1 MKLLLTLCTEGKS
14 HRKRQISLSDSTAKR
29 TFDRISEDL
38 RNQLLDKLKR
48 AHSYGIQ
55 LNKTTDISDKVQ
67 LIVYCR
73 LANEEAKTI
82 VEHYLCCL
90 KIGVSATAQAI
101 FDKLN
106 QLFEEHGLDWTKCT
120 SIITDGTTAIQGFTK
135 GVIRKIKNVSPCVL
149 NHCMIHQE
157 PLVLK
162 KLKHRTNRHCDFAT
176 AVDNVIGIANF
187 VRIHSKDIE
196 CLQNC
201 AKI

>member
-1 MKLLLTLCTEGKS
+1 MIEFVILFEL
-14 HRKRQISLSDSTAKR
+14 I
-29 TFDRISEDL
+29 
-38 RNQLLDKLKR
+38 DKLKR

-67 LIVYCR
+67 LIVYCKF
-73 LANEEAKTI
+73 ANEEAKII

-106 QLFEEHGLDWTKCT
+106 QLSEGHGLDWTKYT
-120 SIITDGTTAIQGFTK
+120 SVITDGTTAMQGSTN

-157 PLVLK
+157 PLARK
-162 KLKHRTNRHCDFAT
+162 KLKHGTNQHCDFAT
-176 AVDNVIGIANF
+176 AVDDVIRIANF
-187 VRIHSKDIE
+187 VRMHSKRH
-196 CLQNC
+196 
-201 AKI
+201 

>member
-1 MKLLLTLCTEGKS
+1 MKLLLTLCTERKS

-55 LNKTTDISDKVQ
+55 LNKTTDISDERQ

-73 LANEEAKTI
+73 FANEEAKII

-106 QLFEEHGLDWTKCT
+106 QLSEGNGLDWTKYT
-120 SIITDGTTAIQGFTK
+120 SVITDGTTAMQGSTN

-149 NHCMIHQE
+149 NQCID
-157 PLVLK
+157 PS
-162 KLKHRTNRHCDFAT
+162 RAT
-176 AVDNVIGIANF
+176 
-187 VRIHSKDIE
+187 
-196 CLQNC
+196 CT
-201 AKI
+201 

>member
-1 MKLLLTLCTEGKS
+1 MKLLLTLCTERKS

-55 LNKTTDISDKVQ
+55 LNKTTDISDERQ

-73 LANEEAKTI
+73 FANEEAKII
-82 VEHYLCCL
+82 VEHYLRCL

-106 QLFEEHGLDWTKCT
+106 QLSEGHGLDWTKYT
-120 SIITDGTTAIQGFTK
+120 SVITDGTTAMQGSTN

-157 PLVLK
+157 PLVRK
-162 KLKHRTNRHCDFAT
+162 KLKHGTNQHCDFAT
-176 AVDNVIGIANF
+176 AVDDVIRIANF
-187 VRIHSKDIE
+187 VCMHSKRH
-196 CLQNC
+196 
-201 AKI
+201 